1 MKFDSKSILAI
12 TVATLLAV
20 SFEFVHAGCPN
31 ACSGNGVCVAG
42 DMCQC
47 NRNWAGADCSQRV
60 CPFGYAHVTTPLA
73 DWNSDGDRRDN
84 TEQLLS
90 ATCAQNLLSTSVTLG
105 AALKPGE
112 LGAGDG
118 LRIGGQD
125 FIVISISGTAVVVD
139 KVRATTSPNGVAEAG
154 NYAAGVCF
162 KLVKSQ
168 ANPAGT
174 WESWPGDF
182 PGHMDAATDATKLAK
197 CPNTETVNNQFVV
210 QSTAPNTDCAD
221 EGHYYMECSNRGV
234 CDRKAGTC
242 KCFPGY
248 DGTSCQRTVCPNDC
262 SGHGTCE
269 KVSEL
274 RSLAPKQLSC
284 YVSGTR
290 GVAELNFFSY
300 DTAVTAAFGTAATTC
315 GLANGDSV
323 LVGDHP
329 TPLVVNNVKTG
340 GGANDLI
347 AVMAAALPKDFQ
359 FGTTVRLIPKY
370 DLWDADKNRA
380 CKCDSG
386 YSGFDCSERKCPYGD
401 DPLTTA
407 QQFETQFIDVGGLN
421 PLNAISGSFK
431 LTFEDMFGEK
441 WTTSAITVD
450 GTDRKADVLAALQ
463 ALPNEV
469 VQDATVTYISI
480 NSGKGARYM
489 VKFDGGTTGTATG
502 NSGDLPTMGCD
513 ASGLGVKLTT
523 SLGAGTWASNVF
535 TLTTALS
542 DYTLVMVGDLVTV
555 DGSAY
560 ATVTS
565 WTDNSGISTI
575 TTSAALTGT
584 PLLRLRIITDSV
596 ECTVSDTAPLIA
608 STWATTAMTADIVD
622 ASGGVVKH
630 ILLKSAGTASHADT
644 ANLAVGDQIHVVVDQ
659 ATQQTLTV
667 SRIGGAA
674 GSTAGMVEIAETI
687 NLAAATGASVYRY
700 GKGSKEKSVCSGRGL
715 CDIGSGT
722 CKCFKGYTMD
732 DCSRQNTLAL

>member
-1 MKFDSKSILAI
+1 VTHAI
-12 TVATLLAV
+12 
-20 SFEFVHAGCPN
+20 
-31 ACSGNGVCVAG
+31 
-42 DMCQC
+42 
-47 NRNWAGADCSQRV
+47 
-60 CPFGYAHVTTPLA
+60 
-73 DWNSDGDRRDN
+73 
-84 TEQLLS
+84 
-90 ATCAQNLLSTSVTLG
+90 
-105 AALKPGE
+105 
-112 LGAGDG
+112 
-118 LRIGGQD
+118 
-125 FIVISISGTAVVVD
+125 
-139 KVRATTSPNGVAEAG
+139 
-154 NYAAGVCF
+154 
-162 KLVKSQ
+162 
-168 ANPAGT
+168 
-174 WESWPGDF
+174 
-182 PGHMDAATDATKLAK
+182 
-197 CPNTETVNNQFVV
+197 
-210 QSTAPNTDCAD
+210 
-221 EGHYYMECSNRGV
+221 
-234 CDRKAGTC
+234 
-242 KCFPGY
+242 
-248 DGTSCQRTVCPNDC
+248 
-262 SGHGTCE
+262 
-269 KVSEL
+269 
-274 RSLAPKQLSC
+274 
-284 YVSGTR
+284 
-290 GVAELNFFSY
+290 
-300 DTAVTAAFGTAATTC
+300 GTAATAC
-315 GLANGDSV
+315 GLTDSDSI

-329 TPLVVNNVKTG
+329 TPLVVTQVNSGGNNMIV
-340 GGANDLI
+340 D
-347 AVMAAALPKDFQ
+347 MAAALPKDFQ

-370 DLWDADKNRA
+370 GLWDADKNRA

-421 PLNAISGSFK
+421 PRNAISGSFK

-480 NSGKGARYM
+480 DSGKGARYM

-523 SLGAGTWASNVF
+523 SLGAGSWASNVF

-575 TTSAALTGT
+575 TTSAALSGT
-584 PLLRLRIITDSV
+584 PLKRLRIITDSV